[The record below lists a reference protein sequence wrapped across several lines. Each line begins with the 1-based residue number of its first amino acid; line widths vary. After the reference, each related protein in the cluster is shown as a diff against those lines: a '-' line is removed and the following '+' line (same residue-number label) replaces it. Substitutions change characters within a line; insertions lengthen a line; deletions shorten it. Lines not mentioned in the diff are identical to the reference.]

1 MEFLRLF
8 CWGVWVVSL
17 GIVLWRLIVI
27 DFDEKGDRD
36 TLKLCSLALL
46 VDAVFFKIQNITH
59 KRQLLLQF
67 RVMRDILSISIE
79 PN

>member
-8 CWGVWVVSL
+8 GGGVWVVTL

-46 VDAVFFKIQNITH
+46 VNAVFFKI
-59 KRQLLLQF
+59 
-67 RVMRDILSISIE
+67 
-79 PN
+79 

>member
-46 VDAVFFKIQNITH
+46 VDAVFF
-59 KRQLLLQF
+59 
-67 RVMRDILSISIE
+67 
-79 PN
+79 

>member
-8 CWGVWVVSL
+8 GWGVWVVTL

-46 VDAVFFKIQNITH
+46 VNAVFF
-59 KRQLLLQF
+59 
-67 RVMRDILSISIE
+67 
-79 PN
+79 

>member
-8 CWGVWVVSL
+8 GWGVWVVTL

-46 VDAVFFKIQNITH
+46 VNAVFFKIQNVTH
-59 KRQLLLQF
+59 KRQFLLQLW
-67 RVMRDILSISIE
+67 VMRDILSISIE